1 MGLERLFTVLNVAAS
16 GLAAQRQQLETTASN
31 IANAETLETP
41 EGGPYR
47 RRDIVFRQTSV
58 EKFSTLVQRE
68 LGRLGPVGERILAAR
83 ARLLGQR
90 SQAVAVEARE
100 VVDSGAHTQLVYDP
114 GHPLAD
120 SEGYVRKPDVN
131 MVKEMLSLMTATR
144 AYEANLSVVQ
154 ATKAMAKK
162 AMEI

>member
-16 GLAAQRQQLETTASN
+16 GLAAQRQQMEATASN

-47 RRDIVFRQTSV
+47 RREVVFRQTGV
-58 EKFSTLVQRE
+58 ERFSSLVQRE
-68 LGRLGPVGERILAAR
+68 LAKLGPIGERIIAAR
-83 ARLLGQR
+83 ERLLGLR
-90 SQAVAVEARE
+90 SSAAAVEARQ
-100 VVDSGAHTQLVYDP
+100 VVDNDKQGQLVYEP

-120 SEGYVRKPDVN
+120 AQGYVRKPNVN
-131 MVKEMLSLMTATR
+131 MIKEMLSLMTATR

-154 ATKAMAKK
+154 GTKTITKK
-162 AMEI
+162 ALEI

>member
-1 MGLERLFTVLNVAAS
+1 MGIERLFTVLNVAAS
-16 GLAAQRQQLETTASN
+16 GLTAQRQQMEVTASN

-47 RRDIVFRQTSV
+47 RRDVVFRQTTV

-68 LGRLGPVGERILAAR
+68 LARLGPLGERIMAAR
-83 ARLLGQR
+83 ERLSGLR
-90 SQAVAVEARE
+90 SSPAAVEARQ
-100 VVDSGAHTQLVYDP
+100 VVDSDDLGQLVYDP

-120 SEGYVRKPDVN
+120 AEGYVRKPNVN
-131 MVKEMLSLMTATR
+131 MIKEMLSLMTATR

-154 ATKAMAKK
+154 STKTMAKK
-162 AMEI
+162 ALEI

>member
-16 GLAAQRQQLETTASN
+16 GLAAQRQQMEATASN

-47 RRDIVFRQTSV
+47 RREVVFRQTGV
-58 EKFSTLVQRE
+58 ERFSSLVQRE
-68 LGRLGPVGERILAAR
+68 LAKLGPIGERIMAAR
-83 ARLLGQR
+83 ERLLGLR
-90 SQAVAVEARE
+90 SSAAGVEARQ
-100 VVDSGAHTQLVYDP
+100 VVDNDDQGQLVYEP

-120 SEGYVRKPDVN
+120 AQGYVRKPNVN
-131 MVKEMLSLMTATR
+131 MIKEMLSLMTATR

-154 ATKAMAKK
+154 STKTITKK
-162 AMEI
+162 ALEI

>member
-16 GLAAQRQQLETTASN
+16 GLAAQRQQLEATASN

-47 RRDIVFRQTSV
+47 RRDVVFRQTGV
-58 EKFSTLVQRE
+58 ERFSTLVQRE
-68 LGRLGPVGERILAAR
+68 LARLGPVGEKIMAAR
-83 ARLLGQR
+83 ERLWGHR
-90 SQAVAVEARE
+90 SQAAAVQARE
-100 VVDSGAHTQLVYDP
+100 VVESGEQGQLVYDP

-120 SEGYVRKPDVN
+120 AQGYVRKPNVN
-131 MVKEMLSLMTATR
+131 MVKEMLALMTATR

-154 ATKAMAKK
+154 ATKTMAKK

>member
-16 GLAAQRQQLETTASN
+16 GLAAQRQQMEATASN

-47 RRDIVFRQTSV
+47 RREVVFRQTGV
-58 EKFSTLVQRE
+58 ERFSSLVQRE
-68 LGRLGPVGERILAAR
+68 LAKLGPVGERIIAAR
-83 ARLLGQR
+83 ERLMGLR
-90 SQAVAVEARE
+90 SSAAAVEARQ
-100 VVDSGAHTQLVYDP
+100 VVDNDEQGQLVYEP

-120 SEGYVRKPDVN
+120 AQGYVRKPNVN
-131 MVKEMLSLMTATR
+131 MIKEMLSLMTATR

-154 ATKAMAKK
+154 GTKTITKK
-162 AMEI
+162 ALEI

>member
-16 GLAAQRQQLETTASN
+16 GLAAQRQQLDAAASN

-47 RRDIVFRQTSV
+47 RRDVVFRQTGV

-68 LGRLGPVGERILAAR
+68 LARLGPVGERIMAAR
-83 ARLLGQR
+83 ARLLGHR
-90 SQAVAVEARE
+90 SPAVAVEAKEVRE
-100 VVDSGAHTQLVYDP
+100 SSDQGQLVYDP

-120 SEGYVRKPDVN
+120 AEGYVRKPNVN

-154 ATKAMAKK
+154 ATKTMAKK
-162 AMEI
+162 ALEI

>member
-16 GLAAQRQQLETTASN
+16 GLAAQRQQMEATASN

-47 RRDIVFRQTSV
+47 RRQVVFRQTGV
-58 EKFSTLVQRE
+58 ERFSSLVQRE
-68 LGRLGPVGERILAAR
+68 LAKLGPVGERIMAAR
-83 ARLLGQR
+83 ERLLGLR
-90 SQAVAVEARE
+90 SSAAAVEAQQ
-100 VVDSGAHTQLVYDP
+100 VVDNDDQGQLVYEP

-120 SEGYVRKPDVN
+120 AQGYVRKPNVN
-131 MVKEMLSLMTATR
+131 MIKEMLSLMTATR

-154 ATKAMAKK
+154 GTKIIIKK
-162 AMEI
+162 ALEI

>member
-1 MGLERLFTVLNVAAS
+1 MGIERLFTVLNVAAS
-16 GLAAQRQQLETTASN
+16 GLTAQRQQMEVTASN

-47 RRDIVFRQTSV
+47 RRDVVFRQTAV

-68 LGRLGPVGERILAAR
+68 LTRLGPLGERIMAAR
-83 ARLLGQR
+83 ERLSGLR
-90 SQAVAVEARE
+90 SSPAAVEARE
-100 VVDSGAHTQLVYDP
+100 VVDNDDQGQLVYDP

-120 SEGYVRKPDVN
+120 AEGYVRKPNVN
-131 MVKEMLSLMTATR
+131 MIKEMLSLMTATR

-154 ATKAMAKK
+154 STKTMAKK
-162 AMEI
+162 ALEI